1 MKPASIA
8 LDFIPPSRKPG
19 GVAVLLLVL
28 GVAAAGWATWDYQ
41 QSVDRV
47 AGLSLRLA
55 QATGTRS
62 TGSRGAPDRVVA
74 EAQQVALE
82 LQTPWTAMLN
92 DLEGATAATKG
103 DVSLLTVEPDR
114 RRRKLKLT
122 AEARS
127 LPAALQY
134 VQRLQKNPALRDA
147 LLESHQI
154 RNDVAE
160 RPVRVQIVADW
171 RMGQ

>member
-1 MKPASIA
+1 MRPARIA
-8 LDFIPPSRKPG
+8 MDFIPPSRKPG
-19 GVAVLLLVL
+19 GVALLLLVL
-28 GVAAAGWATWDYQ
+28 GVGAAGWATWDYQ

-47 AGLSLRLA
+47 AGLSLRVA
-55 QATGTRS
+55 QATGTRPS
-62 TGSRGAPDRVVA
+62 GSRSAPDRVVA

-92 DLEGATAATKG
+92 DLEAATAATQG

-114 RRRKLKLT
+114 RRHQLKLT

-127 LPAALQY
+127 LPAALKY
-134 VQRLQKNPALRDA
+134 VQRLQKNPAIRDA

-154 RNDVAE
+154 RTDVAE

-171 RMGQ
+171 RIG